1 MIVGLDC
8 LSSSLMQALHVAV
21 CRAASVSFPEHLQFS
36 LFSEIDTKGFPF
48 PGHTLMLSES
58 LLSLPLVVLG

>member
-1 MIVGLDC
+1 
-8 LSSSLMQALHVAV
+8 MQALHVAV
-21 CRAASVSFPEHLQFS
+21 CWAASVSFPEHLQFS

-48 PGHTLMLSES
+48 PGHTPMLSES